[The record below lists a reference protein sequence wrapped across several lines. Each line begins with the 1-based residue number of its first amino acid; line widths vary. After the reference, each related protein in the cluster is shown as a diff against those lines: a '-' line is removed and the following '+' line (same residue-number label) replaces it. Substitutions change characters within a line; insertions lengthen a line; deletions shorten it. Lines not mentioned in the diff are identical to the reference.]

1 MGTGKWYVGPPVSI
15 LAIYY
20 TPLYMLVSA
29 TLLALCIR
37 PPSGEMTRGAGRRD
51 EAKRCST
58 LHGKRSVRVA

>member
-20 TPLYMLVSA
+20 IPLYMLVSA

-37 PPSGEMTRGAGRRD
+37 PPSGEKVQALAGVSTRRGIPAC
-51 EAKRCST
+51 A
-58 LHGKRSVRVA
+58 

>member
-37 PPSGEMTRGAGRRD
+37 PPSGELALSRIS
-51 EAKRCST
+51 K
-58 LHGKRSVRVA
+58 

>member
-20 TPLYMLVSA
+20 IPLYMLVSA

-37 PPSGEMTRGAGRRD
+37 PPSGELALSRISKV
-51 EAKRCST
+51 KRQST
-58 LHGKRSVRVA
+58 LP